1 MDGDL
6 NKVVIIGRLAADP
19 EMRFTDQGTAVTR
32 FPVVT
37 SRQWRDASGAI
48 HDDTEWFQVI
58 AWNKLAEICNE
69 YLSAGRLVYVEGQL
83 QTRSRFNTGGE
94 RYMIGVAAEDVI
106 FLDPPSAQ
114 SAARDEPRVAGE
126 AAPSPPSTATPPAVA
141 FGKGAASGKPSASG
155 TSAAAPPAVPRRNV
169 PTPVEDDDL
178 PF

>member
-6 NKVVIIGRLAADP
+6 NKVMIIGRLAADP
-19 EMRFTDQGTAVTR
+19 EMWFTDQGTAVTR

-37 SRQWRDASGAI
+37 SRQWRDAAGAI
-48 HDDTEWFQVI
+48 HNETEWFQVI

-69 YLSAGRLVYVEGQL
+69 YLSTGRLVYVEGRL
-83 QTRSRFNTGGE
+83 QTRSRFNTGGK

-106 FLDPPSAQ
+106 FLDSPSAQ
-114 SAARDEPRVAGE
+114 SAARDEPRVA
-126 AAPSPPSTATPPAVA
+126 SS
-141 FGKGAASGKPSASG
+141 KPSASG
-155 TSAAAPPAVPRRNV
+155 KSDAAPSAVPRRNV